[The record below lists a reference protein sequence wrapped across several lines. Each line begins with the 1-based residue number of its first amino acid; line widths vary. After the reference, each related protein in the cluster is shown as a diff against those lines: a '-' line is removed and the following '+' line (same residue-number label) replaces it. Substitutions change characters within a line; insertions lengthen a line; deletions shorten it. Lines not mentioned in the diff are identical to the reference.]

1 MKNNK
6 KIFVYLFMVFVF
18 ALALFML
25 FRTNTTS
32 FKRLSA
38 SISPEEE
45 KNIIIEKAKLYITDH
60 IDKFDGKDEIRI
72 RDLIMYEYLTDEEI
86 KEVTKDLY
94 NEDTRIFFEVNKY
107 KITDIYLK
115 DELFNKLFN
124 CSDIC
129 YINDE
134 NNYIYYNNEQYQILR
149 VDSNG
154 NVYIVSN
161 ETKKINPNNI
171 DTVLK
176 NKYNDLDKNISDG
189 IDLITPKD
197 IEMSEFL
204 RIERDV
210 LVSSSTGYKIYSID
224 YKELRDIDTSSI
236 DTMFVIKVLNTVNY
250 KMGDGTKFNPY
261 IVSE

>member
-1 MKNNK
+1 MKNK
-6 KIFVYLFMVFVF
+6 KAFIYLFMVFVF

-38 SISPEEE
+38 SVSPEEE

-60 IDKFDGKDEIRI
+60 IDKFDGKNEIKI
-72 RDLIMYEYLTDEEI
+72 KDLIMYEYLTEDET

-94 NEDTRIFFEVNKY
+94 SEDTRIFFEVNKY

-115 DELFNKLFN
+115 DELFSKLFK

-154 NVYIVSN
+154 NVYIVNN
-161 ETKKINPNNI
+161 ETKKVNPNNI
-171 DTVLK
+171 ETIIR
-176 NKYNDLDKNISDG
+176 NKYNELDKSVSDG
-189 IDLITPKD
+189 IDIITLND
-197 IEMSEFL
+197 ITSSEFL
-204 RIERDV
+204 KIERDT
-210 LVSSSTGYKIYSID
+210 LVTISAGYKVYNISTN
-224 YKELRDIDTSSI
+224 ELDDINSSSI
-236 DTMFVIKVLNTVNY
+236 DTMFVIKLLNTVNY

-261 IVSE
+261 VISE

>member
-1 MKNNK
+1 MKNK
-6 KIFVYLFMVFVF
+6 KIFIYLFMVFVF

-38 SISPEEE
+38 SVSPEEE

-60 IDKFDGKDEIRI
+60 IDKFDGKDEIKI
-72 RDLIMYEYLTDEEI
+72 KDLIMYEYLTEEEI

-94 NEDTRIFFEVNKY
+94 SEDTRIFFEVNKY

-115 DELFNKLFN
+115 DELFSKLFK
-124 CSDIC
+124 CSDVC

-149 VDSNG
+149 IDLNG
-154 NVYIVSN
+154 NVYITNN
-161 ETKKINPNNI
+161 ETKKVNPNNI
-171 DTVLK
+171 ETILN
-176 NKYNDLDKNISDG
+176 NKYNELNKSISDG
-189 IDLITPKD
+189 IDLITLND
-197 IEMSEFL
+197 IRTSEFL
-204 RIERDV
+204 KIERDI
-210 LVSSSTGYKIYSID
+210 LVTSSTGYKIYSID
-224 YKELRDIDTSSI
+224 NDELKDIDESSI
-236 DTMFVIKVLNTVNY
+236 ETMFVIRLLNTINY

-261 IVSE
+261 VVSE

>member
-1 MKNNK
+1 MKNK
-6 KIFVYLFMVFVF
+6 KVFIYIFMVLVF

-45 KNIIIEKAKLYITDH
+45 KNIIIEKAKLYINDH
-60 IDKFDGKDEIRI
+60 IDKFDGKDEIKI
-72 RDLIMYEYLTDEEI
+72 KDLIMYEYLTDEEI

-94 NEDTRIFFEVNKY
+94 NEETRIFFEVNKY

-115 DELFNKLFN
+115 DELFSKLFR
-124 CSDIC
+124 CSDVC

-154 NVYIVSN
+154 NVYITNN
-161 ETKKINPNNI
+161 ETKKVNPNNI
-171 DTVLK
+171 ETILR
-176 NKYNDLDKNISDG
+176 NKANELDRNISDSV
-189 IDLITPKD
+189 DLITSND
-197 IEMSEFL
+197 IKYSEFL
-204 RIERDV
+204 KVERDV
-210 LVSSSTGYKIYSID
+210 LVSSSIGYKVYSID
-224 YKELRDIDTSSI
+224 LDELSDIDTTNI
-236 DTMFVIKVLNTVNY
+236 DTMFVIKILNTVNY
-250 KMGDGTKFNPY
+250 KMGDGTTFNPY
-261 IVSE
+261 VVSE